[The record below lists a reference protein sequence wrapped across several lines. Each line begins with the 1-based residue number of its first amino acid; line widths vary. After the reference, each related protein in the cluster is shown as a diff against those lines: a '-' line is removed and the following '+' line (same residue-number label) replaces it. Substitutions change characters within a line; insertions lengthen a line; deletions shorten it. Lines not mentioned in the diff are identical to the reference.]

1 MVSIHAAINRRRLA
15 ALSVAGVIALG
26 LPACGG
32 SSRASS
38 NGAGSA
44 SGDGS
49 AQGLPLKAGENPAG
63 QQLYGKHKGGTL
75 TVYSSASFGHLDS
88 GQASRQLDYPLVQA
102 TSRALF
108 ASRPNSANAVGPDL
122 ATTLPTT
129 ANGGITDGGR
139 TVTVHIRKGVYFSP
153 PVNREVTAADV
164 AFAIER
170 GANPNVG
177 TAYWATY
184 FGSGSPA
191 PLEGAQYSDYRGG
204 PIPGI
209 QTPSRWTIVFHTVV
223 PGSALLID
231 ALSLPLSAPLPP
243 SFVRPLDKHAPT
255 TYGTRYL
262 VSSGPYMVQADRTG
276 VIAGVGYEPG
286 RSQTLVRNPNWN
298 PKTDFRPAYLDR
310 INVLF
315 DRASAVVGLHVLAG
329 SGALQLD
336 APAPS
341 IVTLA
346 YQQYPSQITF
356 TPGSGDHYAALNNAA
371 GVFKNINLRRAVWAG
386 LDREA
391 IAQARGGSLVAVP
404 ATHFIYPGGDA
415 FEQSGGYPGPQVD
428 FNQSVGGDMA
438 MATRYMKRAGFK
450 SGKYSGN
457 ETLQV
462 VGANGGT
469 DAAVIQIVNSDLTR
483 LGFKTHV
490 VRVDPA
496 TMYTKYCGV
505 PAREID
511 VCATVGW
518 TRDLAD
524 PLSLLYPAFYG
535 PAIVAAN
542 NLNWGQVNDP
552 AINAA
557 MHQAAL
563 IMTPVVRDQAWANVD
578 KQLVYDAVAVPEEF
592 DNQPNIESKDVLGVN
607 DLWNGGSWDYGFTS
621 LK

>member
-1 MVSIHAAINRRRLA
+1 MRAASRQLRALGIAGLLAVGLA
-15 ALSVAGVIALG
+15 AGGCSGANSPVAG
-26 LPACGG
+26 
-32 SSRASS
+32 S
-38 NGAGSA
+38 GARTGN
-44 SGDGS
+44 

-63 QQLYGKHKGGTL
+63 QQLYGKHRGGTL
-75 TVYSSASFGHLDS
+75 TVYSSTSVGHLDS
-88 GQASRQLDYPLVQA
+88 GEASRPLDYPLVQA

-108 ASRPNSANAVGPDL
+108 ASRPDSASAIVPDL
-122 ATTLPTT
+122 ATAVPTT

-170 GANPNVG
+170 GANPNVAN
-177 TAYWATY
+177 AYWATY
-184 FGSGSPA
+184 FGSGSPS
-191 PLEGAQYSDYRGG
+191 PLAGAQSTGYQGG

-209 QTPSRWTIVFHTVV
+209 QTPSRWTIVFHTIV

-231 ALSLPLSAPLPP
+231 ALSLPLTAPLPR
-243 SFVRPLDKHAPT
+243 SFVGPLDKHTPT
-255 TYGTRYL
+255 TYGSRYL
-262 VSSGPYMVQADRTG
+262 VSSGPYMVEADRTG
-276 VIAGVGYEPG
+276 MVEGIGFQPG
-286 RSQTLVRNPNWN
+286 KSEKLVRNPNWN

-310 INVLF
+310 INVLV
-315 DRASAVVGLHVLAG
+315 DRAAAAVGQRVLTG
-329 SGALQLD
+329 SDAVQLD
-336 APAPS
+336 APAQS
-341 IVTLA
+341 MVTLA

-356 TPGSGDHYAALNNAA
+356 TPGSGEHYAALNNAA
-371 GVFKNINLRRAVWAG
+371 GPFRNINLRRAAWAA
-386 LDREA
+386 LDRAA
-391 IAQARGGSLVAVP
+391 IAKARGGSLVATP
-404 ATHFIYPGGDA
+404 ATHFIYPGVDG

-428 FNQSVGGDMA
+428 FNQNVSGDMA
-438 MATRYMKRAGFK
+438 LATRYMKRAGYK
-450 SGKYSGN
+450 SGKYSGHA
-457 ETLQV
+457 TLQV
-462 VGANGGT
+462 VGANGGP
-469 DAAVIQIVNSDLTR
+469 DQAVSQIVNADLTR

-490 VRVDPA
+490 VQVDPA

-524 PLSLLYPAFYG
+524 PQSLLYRAFYG

-563 IMTPVVRDQAWANVD
+563 TMTPLARNQAWANVD
-578 KQLVYDAVAVPEEF
+578 KRLVYDAVAVPEEF

-607 DLWNGGSWDYGFTS
+607 DLWNGGTWDYSFTS